1 MNIAVFFIL
10 IACNVT
16 RYSFG
21 VFFKSLEQEFG
32 WTRVMTAGAYS
43 LYAGLNGSLAIIM
56 GGLTDRF
63 GPRLVLTGS
72 GLLIGTGFMLM
83 SRIDDIWQ
91 FYLFYGVVVALGMSA
106 GTIPALS
113 LIARWFI
120 KRRAMMTGL
129 VMAATGVGGAITP
142 PLANWLIAEYGWR
155 YSYIVLGLITL
166 AFIVTAAQFLRRD
179 PSKMGLLPY
188 GAKELESEAKVGGS
202 HREAPAFSLRQAVHT
217 RHFWL
222 LCALSF
228 FFTFATG
235 TILVHIV
242 IAATGTG
249 AAAGSAAAILSIYG
263 GMQFTGRLSWAVS
276 ADKIGNRQILMFGFI
291 LMAVALS
298 WLVFAQELW
307 MFYLFA
313 ALYGFAAGCWV
324 VLPPLMGEIFG
335 MMSHG
340 VFIGFAYFSSNV
352 GLMIGPVMAGR
363 IFDTTGGYQP
373 AWGIIAVAG
382 LISVIM
388 TLLIRRAGNP
398 MLPADGK
405 AGL

>member
-1 MNIAVFFIL
+1 MVEAENSAFGEEKQGIYYGYIIVTAVFFIL
-10 IACNVT
+10 IACT
-16 RYSFG
+16 MTMYSFG
-21 VFFKSLEQEFG
+21 VFFKSIEQEFG

-83 SRIDDIWQ
+83 SRIADIWQ

-188 GAKELESEAKVGGS
+188 GAKELESEEKVDGS
-202 HREAPAFSLRQAVHT
+202 HREAPAFKTNWRDAHHEPNQSQQR
-217 RHFWL
+217 
-222 LCALSF
+222 
-228 FFTFATG
+228 
-235 TILVHIV
+235 
-242 IAATGTG
+242 
-249 AAAGSAAAILSIYG
+249 
-263 GMQFTGRLSWAVS
+263 
-276 ADKIGNRQILMFGFI
+276 
-291 LMAVALS
+291 
-298 WLVFAQELW
+298 E
-307 MFYLFA
+307 
-313 ALYGFAAGCWV
+313 
-324 VLPPLMGEIFG
+324 
-335 MMSHG
+335 
-340 VFIGFAYFSSNV
+340 FS
-352 GLMIGPVMAGR
+352 
-363 IFDTTGGYQP
+363 
-373 AWGIIAVAG
+373 
-382 LISVIM
+382 
-388 TLLIRRAGNP
+388 
-398 MLPADGK
+398 
-405 AGL
+405 